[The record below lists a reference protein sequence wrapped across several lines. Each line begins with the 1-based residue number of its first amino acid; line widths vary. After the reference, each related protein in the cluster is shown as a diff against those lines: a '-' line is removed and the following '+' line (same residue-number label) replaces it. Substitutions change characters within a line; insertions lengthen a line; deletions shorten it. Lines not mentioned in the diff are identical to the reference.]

1 MGVVPR
7 NGYLIDATRSID
19 SARDVSAEA
28 CVCQGYSADDIDSDG
43 ENTQAW
49 NYLTTSSLW
58 DSHQSTFGL
67 PVYDRQQSLI
77 CYKSSGIDNIIRLV
91 LIQFSAYILRI
102 LQSGL
107 SLINRESTVLQ
118 KLNYLTSNPT
128 VFSEYQK
135 RLLGV
140 TERVVLPTILLLIK

>member
-7 NGYLIDATRSID
+7 NGYLIDTTRSID
-19 SARDVSAEA
+19 SAGDVSAEA
-28 CVCQGYSADDIDSDG
+28 SVCQGYRTDDIDSDR
-43 ENTQAW
+43 ENTQTC

-67 PVYDRQQSLI
+67 PVYDKQQSHI
-77 CYKSSGIDNIIRLV
+77 RYKSSGIDNIIRLV

-140 TERVVLPTILLLIK
+140 TERVILPTILLLIK